1 MKTARPTHRTFADL
15 PEDYAG
21 LCREFLPRPI
31 RTKADY
37 APVAEMADVMAV
49 HQPEFTRDQED
60 YFDMLCRL
68 LEVWDREHVTWPD
81 LTPLD
86 LLRHLLEQH
95 VLTGADLSRLL
106 GVSPKLGPM
115 ILRGERAIT
124 ADHARALG
132 AHFGLPAGVFI
143 E

>member
-1 MKTARPTHRTFADL
+1 MKTHRAIYLSFTEL

-31 RTKADY
+31 RSKADY
-37 APVAEMADVMAV
+37 ATVAEMADIMAV
-49 HQPEFTRDQED
+49 HQPAFSRDQED

-86 LLRHLLEQH
+86 LLKHLLEH
-95 VLTGADLSRLL
+95 HAMTRADLSRLL
-106 GVSPKLGPM
+106 GVSAKLGP
-115 ILRGERAIT
+115 
-124 ADHARALG
+124 
-132 AHFGLPAGVFI
+132 
-143 E
+143 

>member
-1 MKTARPTHRTFADL
+1 MKTARATKPVFADL
-15 PEDYAG
+15 PDDYAG
-21 LCREFLPRPI
+21 LCRTFLPRPI
-31 RTKADY
+31 RTKAEY
-37 APVAEMADVMAV
+37 AAVAEMADAMAV
-49 HQPEFTRDQED
+49 HEPDFTRDQED

-86 LLRHLLEQH
+86 MLKHLLEQH
-95 VLTGADLSRLL
+95 GLSGADLSRLL

-115 ILRGERAIT
+115 ILRGERSIT
-124 ADHARALG
+124 VEHARALG
-132 AHFGLPAGVFI
+132 AHFGLPTGAFI